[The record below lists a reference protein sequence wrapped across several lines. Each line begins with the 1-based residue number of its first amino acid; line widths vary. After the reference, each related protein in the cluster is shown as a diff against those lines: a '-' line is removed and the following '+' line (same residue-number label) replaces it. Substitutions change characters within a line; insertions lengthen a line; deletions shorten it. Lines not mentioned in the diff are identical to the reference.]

1 MVVSHS
7 LNFGARL
14 LYDPALPGITVPVR
28 LLIGEV
34 WVETDAKLDTGSSHS
49 VFAREIAEALGIVV
63 GAGEPIRIATVN
75 GAFLAYGHTIAIRAI
90 EQQLDAMEYFA
101 AEYGFP
107 RNVLGRR
114 GFIDRLRLGIVDYDG
129 VLLASAYDDAL
140 E

>member
-1 MVVSHS
+1 MSHYLS
-7 LNFGARL
+7 FGARL

-28 LLIGEV
+28 LVIGEV
-34 WVETDAKLDTGSSHS
+34 WVETEAKLDTGSSHS
-49 VFAREIAEALGIVV
+49 VFAREIGEALGIVV
-63 GAGEPIRIATVN
+63 SAGEPMRLVTVN
-75 GAFLAYGHTIAIRAI
+75 GAFLAYGHTLAIRAI
-90 EQQLDAMEYFA
+90 EQQLEAMVYFA

-129 VLLASAYDDAL
+129 VLLASDYDVAL